1 MQIFFFQVHEQSIT
15 STKSVE
21 RGSFVI
27 DEHIGSNTQFQLY
40 TLGSKQNNGLVKGI
54 SINDKKAGKYSQM
67 DDVNLQEYQY
77 LTVYQVPF
85 DTENN
90 IGMLWSYEINKA
102 LDSIKDTAPK
112 YVTQVVSRYAQFLA
126 YC

>member
-1 MQIFFFQVHEQSIT
+1 
-15 STKSVE
+15 
-21 RGSFVI
+21 
-27 DEHIGSNTQFQLY
+27 
-40 TLGSKQNNGLVKGI
+40 
-54 SINDKKAGKYSQM
+54 M

-90 IGMLWSYEINKA
+90 IGMLWNYEINKA

-126 YC
+126 SC